1 MPKTAVL
8 SFQPTC
14 ITFDDLVGI
23 LRHDPYSN
31 LSPLSDCFYSN
42 SSEITPAFVW
52 YIPVVP

>member
-1 MPKTAVL
+1 MPKTTVL

-31 LSPLSDCFYSN
+31 LSLLSDCFYSS
-42 SSEITPAFVW
+42 SSEIIPVFVR

>member
-1 MPKTAVL
+1 MPKIIVL
-8 SFQPTC
+8 SFQPIY

-42 SSEITPAFVW
+42 SSEITLVFIR
-52 YIPVVP
+52 YIPVIP